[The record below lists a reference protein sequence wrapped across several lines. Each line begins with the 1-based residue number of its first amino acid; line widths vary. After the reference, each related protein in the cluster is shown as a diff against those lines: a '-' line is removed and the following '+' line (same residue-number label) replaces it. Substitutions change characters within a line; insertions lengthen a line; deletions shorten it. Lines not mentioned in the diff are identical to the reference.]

1 MNAAVQGKKGVA
13 KLFGLLTIIA
23 GVIFVVAGGITW
35 GAVASNLKAE
45 EIYVSDDADAFAGQ
59 LVDTP
64 WEAFSQAA
72 IINHHALTA
81 TGDRTYAELGSEIS
95 ALKEELAADGAT
107 EEEIAEDADVAELT
121 GLRQTVMNA
130 SFLRASLF
138 TSVVAFGVAALVVG
152 LGIVFLIIG
161 WALRSLG
168 IAVEGGTVRVA
179 EPVPATV

>member
-1 MNAAVQGKKGVA
+1 MNAAVQGKKSIA

-23 GVIFVVAGGITW
+23 GVIFVVAGGVTW

-45 EIYVSDDADAFAGQ
+45 QIYVSDDADAFAGQ

-72 IINHHALTA
+72 IINHHAMGI
-81 TGDRTYAELGSEIS
+81 TGDKTYAELGADIS
-95 ALKEELAADGAT
+95 ALQAQLAEDGAS
-107 EEEIAEDADVAELT
+107 EDEIAEDADVLALQGQRT
-121 GLRQTVMNA
+121 TVMNA

-152 LGIVFLIIG
+152 LGIVFLIVG

-168 IAVEGGTVRVA
+168 ISVEGEKAPVA
-179 EPVPATV
+179 EPVAATV

>member
-1 MNAAVQGKKGVA
+1 MQGKKSIA

-23 GVIFVVAGGITW
+23 GVIFVVAGGVTW

-45 EIYVSDDADAFAGQ
+45 QIYVSDDADAFAGQ

-72 IINHHALTA
+72 IINHHAMTA
-81 TGDRTYAELGSEIS
+81 TGDRTYAELGAEIS
-95 ALKEELAADGAT
+95 TLKDQLTADGASDD
-107 EEEIAEDADVAELT
+107 EIAENSDVVELT
-121 GLRQTVMNA
+121 GLRTTVMTA

-138 TSVVAFGVAALVVG
+138 TSVVAFGVAFLVVG
-152 LGIVFLIIG
+152 LGVVFLIVG

-168 IAVEGGTVRVA
+168 ISVEGEKAPVA
-179 EPVPATV
+179 EPVAASV

>member
-1 MNAAVQGKKGVA
+1 MNAAVQGKKSIA

-23 GVIFVVAGGITW
+23 GVIFVVAGGVTW

-81 TGDRTYAELGSEIS
+81 TGDRTYAELGAEIS
-95 ALKEELAADGAT
+95 ALKEQLAADGAS

-121 GLRQTVMNA
+121 GLRTTVMNA

-152 LGIVFLIIG
+152 LGIVFLIVG

-168 IAVEGGTVRVA
+168 IAVDADKTVVA
-179 EPVPATV
+179 EPVATTV